1 MSPSDPDVSGAHD
14 FDFLIGEWSVLHR
27 RLRRRLVGDDQWIE
41 FSGPASV
48 RKILAGLG
56 NIDEFRIDLPEG
68 AYTGATLRLFNPE
81 TRDWTIYWMD
91 SRNPSWI
98 HR

>member
-81 TRDWTIYWMD
+81 TRDGRSTGWTAAT
-91 SRNPSWI
+91 PSWI